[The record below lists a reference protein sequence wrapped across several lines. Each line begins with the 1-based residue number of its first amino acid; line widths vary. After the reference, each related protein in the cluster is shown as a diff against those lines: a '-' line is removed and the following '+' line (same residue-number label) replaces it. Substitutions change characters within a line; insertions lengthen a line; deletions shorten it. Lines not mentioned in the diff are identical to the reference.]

1 MSSGRI
7 SSKQTTDFGDE
18 VEVKEVGKGAQ
29 IVGDRNPS
37 DQTMSKTATWKRPI
51 TIATDSGVL
60 SEEEFERKYDLTPVK
75 TPKGSMTPS
84 TPSYFIDPWE
94 VVPEKNDGLPSR

>member
-7 SSKQTTDFGDE
+7 YSKQAADFGDE
-18 VEVKEVGKGAQ
+18 VEVKEVGKGAE
-29 IVGDRNPS
+29 INPS

-94 VVPEKNDGLPSR
+94 VVPEENDGLPLR